1 MKSNIRPAILA
12 ALSLSSSALSFLSAS
27 SFSSLS
33 LFSSIFF
40 SSFLLKYEAKKLSL
54 RASHSLKASSSI
66 LSNLSHSERL
76 IFSNCPQLLK
86 ALSPIA
92 VMLLGSLVSFSDEQY
107 LNAPSP
113 IVSSFSHSERSI
125 FSNSSQSKKAHSPID
140 FMLLGSLAILFF
152 VNIFQLIFSV
162 YDSDSFKN
170 VDFHNLL
177 CYKIN
182 ARKMNATRMTQKNL
196 QKHPIHPVIPSPRK
210 EATKPKAC
218 TPQPIKPRMTKAI
231 TNMPMN
237 PSIAI
242 MSFMLLYR
250 YFLVTVPLCERT

>member
-1 MKSNIRPAILA
+1 
-12 ALSLSSSALSFLSAS
+12 
-27 SFSSLS
+27 
-33 LFSSIFF
+33 
-40 SSFLLKYEAKKLSL
+40 
-54 RASHSLKASSSI
+54 
-66 LSNLSHSERL
+66 
-76 IFSNCPQLLK
+76 
-86 ALSPIA
+86 
-92 VMLLGSLVSFSDEQY
+92 
-107 LNAPSP
+107 
-113 IVSSFSHSERSI
+113 
-125 FSNSSQSKKAHSPID
+125 
-140 FMLLGSLAILFF
+140 MLLGSLAIFF
-152 VNIFQLIFSV
+152 VNIFQLFFSV

-210 EATKPKAC
+210 EAINPKAC

-231 TNMPMN
+231 TNTPMN

-250 YFLVTVPLCERT
+250 YFFVTVPLCERTYVPMDVLMMISLPLVMMSKILAPLHPQTKLQLLLPIVAL